1 MLAGMQK
8 VGQKAVLALATII
21 PPVAVAQE
29 GGVSQGQ
36 KPPATSGDLVGPRA
50 SGTSTLAMPDAA
62 TLAQLPPRIRDLALT
77 KGIDPA
83 NVKLQKDTWVACE
96 GESCTILA
104 KALPDEVI
112 PTQQKIVLR
121 GLRPGDTISISG
133 HSIKTHTIEQ
143 PERYGIP
150 DLGTFTRQKDGSVVF
165 EAYDSFKG
173 SVTFDGGG
181 SRVVHDVAPVQ
192 GAKEQVAKKAPGAE
206 TRAVITKPYSSEYLK
221 ELRALLDDKDTTLV
235 LIVSVPNLC
244 GPCRDYKPD
253 IEAVAKSLK
262 DVSNVRFAVIE
273 FSNFSTPRSVIG
285 PIKSYPATFIV
296 QPGEEPKPLKGDAG
310 RDEVPRLPFIPA
322 LGRPFKV
329 EFGKMNQA
337 PLRSFV
343 KESLG
348 VVGRTV
354 QGAGELLKG
363 R

>member
-1 MLAGMQK
+1 MQK
-8 VGQKAVLALATII
+8 LVQKTVLVLTTII

-36 KPPATSGDLVGPRA
+36 QPPATSGDLVGPRA

-62 TLAQLPPRIRDLALT
+62 TLAQVPPRIRDLALT

-121 GLRPGDTISISG
+121 GLRPGDTVSISG
-133 HSIKTHTIEQ
+133 HSIKSHTIEQ

-173 SVTFDGGG
+173 TVTFDGGG

-262 DVSNVRFAVIE
+262 DVNGSKVRFAVIE

-285 PIKSYPATFIV
+285 PIQSYPATFIV
-296 QPGEEPKPLKGDAG
+296 QPGGDRQPLNEGAQ
-310 RDEVPRLPFIPA
+310 RDEALRLPFITA
-322 LGRPFKV
+322 LGRPFEAK
-329 EFGKMNQA
+329 FGRMSQG
-337 PLRSFV
+337 PLRTFV
-343 KESLG
+343 RESLG
-348 VVGRTV
+348 VVGKTV
-354 QGAGELLKG
+354 KGAGDLLKG